1 MCYYIYM
8 KDMKKNK
15 TNKYKLKNNKLIIIL
30 LIFLIM
36 LIYFIYPVNLGDKI
50 VSNKPNVANETSVII
65 DDNIVSKT
73 IKDDK
78 YVFLVINENNNLISK
93 IIDYKTNKELNFED
107 ILKKNKMGDTNKK
120 ISELL
125 YYKYPTA
132 IASLLDNYAEKEYLY
147 YDSYILIKYTL
158 SKDVLDTN
166 RSFDLK
172 VYYNEISKYLNFE
185 VPPHSYQNEDGFE
198 YDENK
203 ITIVFSFDDGPNN
216 TKTQNILNT
225 LEDYKMSATF
235 FMLGNKLLN
244 DEETVK
250 KVINSHS
257 EVGYHSYEHTSFTKQ
272 KISEVKNE
280 YQTSNEI
287 FYNLTNH
294 YFKYTRPPYGSYNE
308 KVLESIDTPFVR
320 WDIDTNDWKYH
331 DAEYITKYVLENY
344 SNGDIILFH
353 DSYDT
358 TVKAI
363 NKLAPI
369 LYNLDVQVLSITEYT
384 KLKNI
389 NLENHKMYFNFK

>member
-1 MCYYIYM
+1 
-8 KDMKKNK
+8 MKKNK
-15 TNKYKLKNNKLIIIL
+15 NNKYQLRKNKLIILIL
-30 LIFLIM
+30 IILIM
-36 LIYFIYPVNLGDKI
+36 TIYLVYPKNLSDII
-50 VSNKPNVANETSVII
+50 VFNKPNEKTNIFDIKE
-65 DDNIVSKT
+65 DNIVSKT
-73 IKDDK
+73 TMDNK
-78 YVFLVINENNNLISK
+78 YVFIVLNENNKIVSK
-93 IIDYKTNKELNFED
+93 ILDYNTNKELPFDD
-107 ILKKNKMGDTNKK
+107 IIKKNKIGDVNKK

-132 IASLLDNYAEKEYLY
+132 IASLLDNYAQKDYLF
-147 YDSYILIKYTL
+147 YDSYILIKYNL
-158 SKDVLDTN
+158 SQEILETN
-166 RSFDLK
+166 RCFDLK
-172 VYYNEISKYLNFE
+172 VYYYEIKDYLNFE
-185 VPPHSYQNEDGFE
+185 VPIYSYKNEDGFD

-203 ITIVFSFDDGPNN
+203 ITIVFSFDDGPNGK
-216 TKTQNILNT
+216 KTQNILNT

-250 KVINSHS
+250 KVTNSHS
-257 EVGYHSYEHTSFTKQ
+257 EVGYHSFNHTSFIKQ

-287 FYNLTNH
+287 FYSLTSH
-294 YFKYTRPPYGSYNE
+294 YFKYTRPPYGSYNQ

-320 WDIDTNDWKYH
+320 WDIDTNDWRYH

-363 NKLAPI
+363 NKLVPI
-369 LYNLDVQVLSITEYT
+369 LYNLDVQVLSITEYA

>member
-1 MCYYIYM
+1 
-8 KDMKKNK
+8 MKKNK
-15 TNKYKLKNNKLIIIL
+15 NNKYQLRKNKLIILIL
-30 LIFLIM
+30 IILIM
-36 LIYFIYPVNLGDKI
+36 IIYLVYPKNLSDII
-50 VSNKPNVANETSVII
+50 VFNKPNEKTNIFDIKE
-65 DDNIVSKT
+65 DNIVSKT
-73 IKDDK
+73 TMDNK
-78 YVFLVINENNNLISK
+78 YVFIVLNENNKIVSK
-93 IIDYKTNKELNFED
+93 ILDYNTNKELPFDD
-107 ILKKNKMGDTNKK
+107 IIKKNKIGDMNKK

-132 IASLLDNYAEKEYLY
+132 IASLLDNYAQKEYLF
-147 YDSYILIKYTL
+147 YDSYILIKYNL
-158 SKDVLDTN
+158 SQEILETN
-166 RSFDLK
+166 RCFDLK
-172 VYYNEISKYLNFE
+172 VFYYEIKDYLNFE
-185 VPPHSYQNEDGFE
+185 VPIYSYKNEDGFD

-203 ITIVFSFDDGPNN
+203 ITIVFSFDDGPNGK
-216 TKTQNILNT
+216 KTQNILNT

-250 KVINSHS
+250 KVTNSHS
-257 EVGYHSYEHTSFTKQ
+257 EVGYHSFNHTSFIKQ

-287 FYNLTNH
+287 FYSLTSH
-294 YFKYTRPPYGSYNE
+294 YFKYTRPPYGSYNQ
-308 KVLESIDTPFVR
+308 KVLDSIDTPFVR
-320 WDIDTNDWKYH
+320 WDIDTNDWRYR

-363 NKLAPI
+363 NKLVPI

-389 NLENHKMYFNFK
+389 NLENHKMYFDFK

>member
-1 MCYYIYM
+1 
-8 KDMKKNK
+8 MKKNK
-15 TNKYKLKNNKLIIIL
+15 NNKYQLRKNKLIILIL
-30 LIFLIM
+30 IILIM
-36 LIYFIYPVNLGDKI
+36 IIYLVYPKNLSDII
-50 VSNKPNVANETSVII
+50 VFNKPNEKTTIFDI
-65 DDNIVSKT
+65 KEDNIVSKT
-73 IKDDK
+73 TMDNK
-78 YVFLVINENNNLISK
+78 YVFIVINENNKVVSK
-93 IIDYKTNKELNFED
+93 ILDYKTNKELPFDD
-107 ILKKNKMGDTNKK
+107 IIKKNKIVDMNKK

-132 IASLLDNYAEKEYLY
+132 VASLLDNYAQKDYLF
-147 YDSYILIKYTL
+147 YDSYILIKYNL
-158 SKDVLDTN
+158 SQEILETN
-166 RSFDLK
+166 RCFDLK
-172 VYYNEISKYLNFE
+172 VYYYEIKDYLNFE
-185 VPPHSYQNEDGFE
+185 VPIYSYKNEDGFD

-203 ITIVFSFDDGPNN
+203 ITIVFSFDDGPNGK
-216 TKTQNILNT
+216 KTQNILNT

-250 KVINSHS
+250 KVTNSHS
-257 EVGYHSYEHTSFTKQ
+257 EVGYHSFNHTSFIKQ

-287 FYNLTNH
+287 FYSLTSH
-294 YFKYTRPPYGSYNE
+294 YFKYTRPPYGSYNQ

-320 WDIDTNDWKYH
+320 WDIDTNDWRYH

-363 NKLAPI
+363 NKLVPI

-389 NLENHKMYFNFK
+389 NLENHKMYFDFK

>member
-1 MCYYIYM
+1 
-8 KDMKKNK
+8 MKKNK
-15 TNKYKLKNNKLIIIL
+15 NNKYQLKKNKLIILIL
-30 LIFLIM
+30 IILIM
-36 LIYFIYPVNLGDKI
+36 TIYLVYPKNLSDII
-50 VSNKPNVANETSVII
+50 VFNKPNEKTTIFDI
-65 DDNIVSKT
+65 KEDNIVSKT
-73 IKDDK
+73 TMDNK
-78 YVFLVINENNNLISK
+78 YVFIVLNENNKIVSK
-93 IIDYKTNKELNFED
+93 ILDYNTNKELPFDD
-107 ILKKNKMGDTNKK
+107 IIKKNKIGDMNKK

-132 IASLLDNYAEKEYLY
+132 IASLLDNYAQKDYLF
-147 YDSYILIKYTL
+147 YDSYILIKYNL
-158 SKDVLDTN
+158 SQEILETN
-166 RSFDLK
+166 RCFDLK
-172 VYYNEISKYLNFE
+172 VYYYEIKDYLNFE
-185 VPPHSYQNEDGFE
+185 VPIYSYKNEDGFD

-203 ITIVFSFDDGPNN
+203 ITIVFSFDDGPNGK
-216 TKTQNILNT
+216 KTQNILNT

-250 KVINSHS
+250 KVTNSHS
-257 EVGYHSYEHTSFTKQ
+257 EVGYHSFNHTSFIKQ

-287 FYNLTNH
+287 FYSLTSH
-294 YFKYTRPPYGSYNE
+294 YFKYTRPPYGSYNQ

-320 WDIDTNDWKYH
+320 WDIDTNDWRYH

-363 NKLAPI
+363 NKLVPI

-389 NLENHKMYFNFK
+389 NLENHKMYFDFK

>member
-1 MCYYIYM
+1 
-8 KDMKKNK
+8 MKKNK
-15 TNKYKLKNNKLIIIL
+15 NNKYQLKKNKLIILIL
-30 LIFLIM
+30 IILIM
-36 LIYFIYPVNLGDKI
+36 TIYLVYPKNLSDII
-50 VSNKPNVANETSVII
+50 VFNKPNEKTTIFDI
-65 DDNIVSKT
+65 KEDNIVSKT
-73 IKDDK
+73 TMDNK
-78 YVFLVINENNNLISK
+78 YVFIVINENNKVVSK
-93 IIDYKTNKELNFED
+93 ILDYKTNKELTFDD
-107 ILKKNKMGDTNKK
+107 IIKKNKIVDVNKK

-132 IASLLDNYAEKEYLY
+132 IASLLDNYAQKDYLF
-147 YDSYILIKYTL
+147 YDSYILIKYNL
-158 SKDVLDTN
+158 SQEILETN
-166 RSFDLK
+166 RCFDLK
-172 VYYNEISKYLNFE
+172 VYYYEIKDYLNFE
-185 VPPHSYQNEDGFE
+185 VPIYSYKNEDGFD

-203 ITIVFSFDDGPNN
+203 ITIVFSFDDGPNGK
-216 TKTQNILNT
+216 KTQNILNT

-250 KVINSHS
+250 KVANSHS
-257 EVGYHSYEHTSFTKQ
+257 EVGYHSFNHTSFIKQ

-287 FYNLTNH
+287 FYSLTSH
-294 YFKYTRPPYGSYNE
+294 YFKYTRPPYGSYNQ

-363 NKLAPI
+363 NKLVPI

-389 NLENHKMYFNFK
+389 NLENHKMYFDFK

>member
-1 MCYYIYM
+1 
-8 KDMKKNK
+8 MKKNK
-15 TNKYKLKNNKLIIIL
+15 NNKYQLRKNKLIILIL
-30 LIFLIM
+30 IILIM
-36 LIYFIYPVNLGDKI
+36 TIYLVYPKNLSDIIVFNKPNEKTTIFDIKEDNIISKTTMDNKYVFIVLNENNKI
-50 VSNKPNVANETSVII
+50 VS
-65 DDNIVSKT
+65 
-73 IKDDK
+73 
-78 YVFLVINENNNLISK
+78 K
-93 IIDYKTNKELNFED
+93 ILDYNTNKELPFDD
-107 ILKKNKMGDTNKK
+107 IIKKNKIGDVNKK

-132 IASLLDNYAEKEYLY
+132 IASLLDNYAQKEYLF
-147 YDSYILIKYTL
+147 YDSYILIKYNL
-158 SKDVLDTN
+158 SQEILETN
-166 RSFDLK
+166 RCFDLK
-172 VYYNEISKYLNFE
+172 VYYYEIKDYLNFE
-185 VPPHSYQNEDGFE
+185 VPIYSYKNEDGFD

-203 ITIVFSFDDGPNN
+203 ITIVFSFDDGPNGK
-216 TKTQNILNT
+216 KTQNILNT

-250 KVINSHS
+250 KVTNSHS
-257 EVGYHSYEHTSFTKQ
+257 EVGYHSFNHTSFIKQ

-287 FYNLTNH
+287 FYSLTSH
-294 YFKYTRPPYGSYNE
+294 YFKYTRPPYGSYNQ

-320 WDIDTNDWKYH
+320 WDIDTNDWRYH

-363 NKLAPI
+363 NKLVPI

-389 NLENHKMYFNFK
+389 NLENHKMYFDFK

>member
-1 MCYYIYM
+1 
-8 KDMKKNK
+8 MKKNK
-15 TNKYKLKNNKLIIIL
+15 NNKYQLRKNKLIILIL
-30 LIFLIM
+30 IILIM
-36 LIYFIYPVNLGDKI
+36 IIYLVYPKNLSDII
-50 VSNKPNVANETSVII
+50 VFNKPNEKTNIFDIKE
-65 DDNIVSKT
+65 DNIVSKT
-73 IKDDK
+73 TMDNK
-78 YVFLVINENNNLISK
+78 YVFIVINENNKVVSK
-93 IIDYKTNKELNFED
+93 ILDYKTNKELTFDD
-107 ILKKNKMGDTNKK
+107 IIKKNKIVDMNKK

-132 IASLLDNYAEKEYLY
+132 VASLLDNYAQKDYLF
-147 YDSYILIKYTL
+147 YDSYILIKYNL
-158 SKDVLDTN
+158 SQEILETN
-166 RSFDLK
+166 RCFDLK
-172 VYYNEISKYLNFE
+172 VYYYEIKDYLNFE
-185 VPPHSYQNEDGFE
+185 VPIYSYKNEDGFD

-203 ITIVFSFDDGPNN
+203 ITIVFSFDDGPNGK
-216 TKTQNILNT
+216 KTQNILNT

-250 KVINSHS
+250 KVTNSHS
-257 EVGYHSYEHTSFTKQ
+257 EVGYHSFNHTSFIKQ

-287 FYNLTNH
+287 FYSLTSH
-294 YFKYTRPPYGSYNE
+294 YFKYTRPPYGSYNQ

-320 WDIDTNDWKYH
+320 WDIDTNDWRYH

-363 NKLAPI
+363 NKLVPI

-389 NLENHKMYFNFK
+389 NLENHKMYFDFK

>member
-1 MCYYIYM
+1 
-8 KDMKKNK
+8 MKKNK
-15 TNKYKLKNNKLIIIL
+15 NNKYQLRKNKLIILIL
-30 LIFLIM
+30 IILIM
-36 LIYFIYPVNLGDKI
+36 IIYLVYPKNLSDII
-50 VSNKPNVANETSVII
+50 VFNKPNEITTIFDI
-65 DDNIVSKT
+65 KEDNIVSKT
-73 IKDDK
+73 TMDNK
-78 YVFLVINENNNLISK
+78 YVFIVINENNKVVSK
-93 IIDYKTNKELNFED
+93 ILDYKTNKELTFDD
-107 ILKKNKMGDTNKK
+107 IIKKNKIGDVNKK

-132 IASLLDNYAEKEYLY
+132 VASLLDNYAQKDYLF
-147 YDSYILIKYTL
+147 YDSYILIKYNL
-158 SKDVLDTN
+158 SQEILETN
-166 RSFDLK
+166 RCFDLK
-172 VYYNEISKYLNFE
+172 VYYYEIKDYLNFE
-185 VPPHSYQNEDGFE
+185 VPIYSYKNEDGFD

-203 ITIVFSFDDGPNN
+203 ITIVFSFDDGPNGK
-216 TKTQNILNT
+216 KTQNILNT

-250 KVINSHS
+250 KVANSHS
-257 EVGYHSYEHTSFTKQ
+257 EVGYHSFNHTSFIKQ
-272 KISEVKNE
+272 KLSEVKNE

-287 FYNLTNH
+287 FYSLTSH
-294 YFKYTRPPYGSYNE
+294 YFKYTRPPYGSYNQ

-320 WDIDTNDWKYH
+320 WDIDTNDWRYH

-363 NKLAPI
+363 NKLVPI

-389 NLENHKMYFNFK
+389 NLENHKMYFDFK

>member
-1 MCYYIYM
+1 
-8 KDMKKNK
+8 MKKNK
-15 TNKYKLKNNKLIIIL
+15 NNKYQLRKNKLIILIL
-30 LIFLIM
+30 IILIM
-36 LIYFIYPVNLGDKI
+36 IIYLVYPKNLSDII
-50 VSNKPNVANETSVII
+50 VFNKPNEKTNIFDIKE
-65 DDNIVSKT
+65 DNIVSKT
-73 IKDDK
+73 TMDNK
-78 YVFLVINENNNLISK
+78 YVFIVLNENNKIVSK
-93 IIDYKTNKELNFED
+93 ILDYNTNKELPFDD
-107 ILKKNKMGDTNKK
+107 IIKKNKIGDMNKK

-132 IASLLDNYAEKEYLY
+132 IASLLDNYAQKEYLF
-147 YDSYILIKYTL
+147 YDSYILIKYNL
-158 SKDVLDTN
+158 SQEILETN
-166 RSFDLK
+166 RCFDLK
-172 VYYNEISKYLNFE
+172 VFYYEIKDYLNFE
-185 VPPHSYQNEDGFE
+185 VPIYSYKNEDGFD

-203 ITIVFSFDDGPNN
+203 ITIVFSFDDGPNGK
-216 TKTQNILNT
+216 KTQNILNT

-250 KVINSHS
+250 KVTNSHS
-257 EVGYHSYEHTSFTKQ
+257 EVGYHSFNHTSFIKQ

-287 FYNLTNH
+287 FYSLTSH
-294 YFKYTRPPYGSYNE
+294 YFKYTRPPYGSYNQ

-320 WDIDTNDWKYH
+320 WDIDTNDWRYR

-363 NKLAPI
+363 NKLVPI

-389 NLENHKMYFNFK
+389 NLENHKMYFDFK

>member
-1 MCYYIYM
+1 
-8 KDMKKNK
+8 MKKNK
-15 TNKYKLKNNKLIIIL
+15 NNKYQLRKNKLIILIL
-30 LIFLIM
+30 IILIM
-36 LIYFIYPVNLGDKI
+36 IIYLVYPKNLSDIIVFNKPNEKTTIFDIKEDNILSKTTMDNKYVFIVLNENNKI
-50 VSNKPNVANETSVII
+50 VS
-65 DDNIVSKT
+65 
-73 IKDDK
+73 
-78 YVFLVINENNNLISK
+78 K
-93 IIDYKTNKELNFED
+93 ILDYNTNKELPFDD
-107 ILKKNKMGDTNKK
+107 IIKKNKIGDMNKK

-132 IASLLDNYAEKEYLY
+132 VASLLDNYAQKDYLF
-147 YDSYILIKYTL
+147 YDSYILIKYNL
-158 SKDVLDTN
+158 SQEILETN
-166 RSFDLK
+166 RCFDLK
-172 VYYNEISKYLNFE
+172 VYYYEIKDYLNFE
-185 VPPHSYQNEDGFE
+185 VPIYSYKNEDGFD

-203 ITIVFSFDDGPNN
+203 ITIVFSFDDGPNGK
-216 TKTQNILNT
+216 KTQNILNT

-250 KVINSHS
+250 KVTNSHS
-257 EVGYHSYEHTSFTKQ
+257 EVGYHSFNHTSFIKQ

-287 FYNLTNH
+287 FYSLTSH
-294 YFKYTRPPYGSYNE
+294 YFKYTRPPYGSYNQ

-363 NKLAPI
+363 NKLVPI

-389 NLENHKMYFNFK
+389 NLENHKMYFDFK

>member
-1 MCYYIYM
+1 
-8 KDMKKNK
+8 MKKNK
-15 TNKYKLKNNKLIIIL
+15 NNKYQLRKNKLIILIL
-30 LIFLIM
+30 IILIM
-36 LIYFIYPVNLGDKI
+36 IIYLVYPKNLSDII
-50 VSNKPNVANETSVII
+50 VFNKPNEKTNIFDIKE
-65 DDNIVSKT
+65 DNIVSKT
-73 IKDDK
+73 TMDNK
-78 YVFLVINENNNLISK
+78 YVFIVINENNKVVSK
-93 IIDYKTNKELNFED
+93 ILDYKTNKELTFDD
-107 ILKKNKMGDTNKK
+107 IIKKNKIVDMNKK

-132 IASLLDNYAEKEYLY
+132 VASLLDNYAQKDYLF
-147 YDSYILIKYTL
+147 YDSYILIKYNL
-158 SKDVLDTN
+158 SQEILETN
-166 RSFDLK
+166 RCFDLK
-172 VYYNEISKYLNFE
+172 VYYYEIKDYLNFE
-185 VPPHSYQNEDGFE
+185 VPIYSYKNEDGFD

-203 ITIVFSFDDGPNN
+203 ITIVFSFDDGPNGK
-216 TKTQNILNT
+216 KTQNIINT

-250 KVINSHS
+250 KVANSHS
-257 EVGYHSYEHTSFTKQ
+257 EVGYHSFNHTSFIKQ

-287 FYNLTNH
+287 FYSLTSH
-294 YFKYTRPPYGSYNE
+294 YFKYTRPPYGSYNQ

-320 WDIDTNDWKYH
+320 WDIDTNDWRYH

-363 NKLAPI
+363 NKLVPI

-389 NLENHKMYFNFK
+389 NLENHKMYFDFK

>member
-1 MCYYIYM
+1 
-8 KDMKKNK
+8 MKKNK
-15 TNKYKLKNNKLIIIL
+15 NNKYQLRKNKLIILIL
-30 LIFLIM
+30 IILIM
-36 LIYFIYPVNLGDKI
+36 IIYLVYPKNLSDII
-50 VSNKPNVANETSVII
+50 VFNKPNKKTNIFDIKE
-65 DDNIVSKT
+65 DNIVSKT
-73 IKDDK
+73 TMDNK
-78 YVFLVINENNNLISK
+78 YVFIVINENNKVVSK
-93 IIDYKTNKELNFED
+93 ILDYKTNKELTFDD
-107 ILKKNKMGDTNKK
+107 IIKKNKIGDMNKK

-132 IASLLDNYAEKEYLY
+132 VASLLDNYAQKDYLF
-147 YDSYILIKYTL
+147 YDSYILIKYNL
-158 SKDVLDTN
+158 SQEILETN
-166 RSFDLK
+166 RCFDLK
-172 VYYNEISKYLNFE
+172 VFYYEIKDYLNFE
-185 VPPHSYQNEDGFE
+185 VPIYSYKNEDGFD

-203 ITIVFSFDDGPNN
+203 ITIVFSFDDGPNGK
-216 TKTQNILNT
+216 KTQNILNT

-250 KVINSHS
+250 KVANSHS
-257 EVGYHSYEHTSFTKQ
+257 EVGYHSFNHTSFIKQ
-272 KISEVKNE
+272 KLSELKNE

-294 YFKYTRPPYGSYNE
+294 YFKYTRPPYGSYNQ

-363 NKLAPI
+363 NKLVPI
-369 LYNLDVQVLSITEYT
+369 LYNLDVQVLSISDYT

-389 NLENHKMYFNFK
+389 NLENHKMYFDFK

>member
-1 MCYYIYM
+1 
-8 KDMKKNK
+8 MKKNK
-15 TNKYKLKNNKLIIIL
+15 NNKYQLRKNKLIILIL
-30 LIFLIM
+30 IILIM
-36 LIYFIYPVNLGDKI
+36 IIYLVYPKNLSDII
-50 VSNKPNVANETSVII
+50 VFNKPNKKTNIFDIKE
-65 DDNIVSKT
+65 DNILSKT
-73 IKDDK
+73 TMDNK
-78 YVFLVINENNNLISK
+78 YVFIVINENNKVVSK
-93 IIDYKTNKELNFED
+93 ILDYKTNKELPFDD
-107 ILKKNKMGDTNKK
+107 IIKKNKIGDMNKK

-132 IASLLDNYAEKEYLY
+132 VASLLDNYAQKDYLF
-147 YDSYILIKYTL
+147 YDSYILIKYNL
-158 SKDVLDTN
+158 SQEILETN
-166 RSFDLK
+166 RCFDLK
-172 VYYNEISKYLNFE
+172 VYYYEIKDYLNFE
-185 VPPHSYQNEDGFE
+185 VPIYSYKNEDGFD

-203 ITIVFSFDDGPNN
+203 ITIVFSFDDGPNGK
-216 TKTQNILNT
+216 KTQNILNT

-250 KVINSHS
+250 KVAHSHS
-257 EVGYHSYEHTSFTKQ
+257 EVGYHSFNHTSFIKQ
-272 KISEVKNE
+272 KLSELKNE

-294 YFKYTRPPYGSYNE
+294 YFKYTRPPYGSYNQ

-320 WDIDTNDWKYH
+320 WDIDTNDWRYH

-363 NKLAPI
+363 NKLVPI
-369 LYNLDVQVLSITEYT
+369 LYNLDVQVLSISDYT

-389 NLENHKMYFNFK
+389 NLENHKMYFDFK

>member
-1 MCYYIYM
+1 
-8 KDMKKNK
+8 MKKNK
-15 TNKYKLKNNKLIIIL
+15 NNKYQLKKNKLIILIL
-30 LIFLIM
+30 IILIM
-36 LIYFIYPVNLGDKI
+36 TIYLVYPKNLSDII
-50 VSNKPNVANETSVII
+50 VFNKPNEKTTIFDI
-65 DDNIVSKT
+65 KEDNIVSKT
-73 IKDDK
+73 TMDNK
-78 YVFLVINENNNLISK
+78 YVFIVLNENNKIVSK
-93 IIDYKTNKELNFED
+93 ILDYKTNKELPFDD
-107 ILKKNKMGDTNKK
+107 IIKKNKIGDVNKK

-132 IASLLDNYAEKEYLY
+132 IASLLDNYAQKEYLF
-147 YDSYILIKYTL
+147 YDSYILIKYNL
-158 SKDVLDTN
+158 SQEILETN
-166 RSFDLK
+166 RCFDLK
-172 VYYNEISKYLNFE
+172 VYYYEIKDYLNFE
-185 VPPHSYQNEDGFE
+185 VPIYSYKNEDGFD

-203 ITIVFSFDDGPNN
+203 ITIVFSFDDGPNGK
-216 TKTQNILNT
+216 KTQNILNT

-250 KVINSHS
+250 KVANSHS
-257 EVGYHSYEHTSFTKQ
+257 EVGYHSFNHTSFIKQ

-287 FYNLTNH
+287 FYNLTSH
-294 YFKYTRPPYGSYNE
+294 YFKYTRPPYGSYNQ

-320 WDIDTNDWKYH
+320 WDIDTNDWRYH

-363 NKLAPI
+363 NKLVPI

-389 NLENHKMYFNFK
+389 NLENHKMYFDFK

>member
-1 MCYYIYM
+1 
-8 KDMKKNK
+8 MKKNK
-15 TNKYKLKNNKLIIIL
+15 NNKYQLRKNKLIILIL
-30 LIFLIM
+30 IILIM
-36 LIYFIYPVNLGDKI
+36 TIYLVYPKNLSDII
-50 VSNKPNVANETSVII
+50 VFNKPNEKTNIFDIKE
-65 DDNIVSKT
+65 DNIVSKT
-73 IKDDK
+73 TMDNK
-78 YVFLVINENNNLISK
+78 YVFIVLNENNKIVSK
-93 IIDYKTNKELNFED
+93 ILDYNTNKELPFDD
-107 ILKKNKMGDTNKK
+107 IIKKNKIVDMNKK

-132 IASLLDNYAEKEYLY
+132 VASLLDNYAQKDYLF
-147 YDSYILIKYTL
+147 YDSYILIKYNL
-158 SKDVLDTN
+158 SQEILETN
-166 RSFDLK
+166 RCFDLK
-172 VYYNEISKYLNFE
+172 VYYYEIKDYLNFE
-185 VPPHSYQNEDGFE
+185 VPIYSYKNEDGFD

-203 ITIVFSFDDGPNN
+203 ITIVFSFDDGPNGK
-216 TKTQNILNT
+216 KTQNILNT

-250 KVINSHS
+250 KVANSHS
-257 EVGYHSYEHTSFTKQ
+257 EVGYHSFNHTSFIKQ

-287 FYNLTNH
+287 FYNLTSH
-294 YFKYTRPPYGSYNE
+294 YFKYTRPPYGSYNQ

-320 WDIDTNDWKYH
+320 WDIDTNDWRYH

-363 NKLAPI
+363 NKLVPI
-369 LYNLDVQVLSITEYT
+369 LYNLDVQVLSISDYT

-389 NLENHKMYFNFK
+389 NLENHKMYFDFK

>member
-1 MCYYIYM
+1 
-8 KDMKKNK
+8 MKKNK
-15 TNKYKLKNNKLIIIL
+15 NNKYQLRKNKLIILIL
-30 LIFLIM
+30 IILIM
-36 LIYFIYPVNLGDKI
+36 IIYLVYPKNLSDII
-50 VSNKPNVANETSVII
+50 VFNKPNEKTNIFDIKE
-65 DDNIVSKT
+65 DNILSKT
-73 IKDDK
+73 TMDNK
-78 YVFLVINENNNLISK
+78 YVFIVINENNKVVSK
-93 IIDYKTNKELNFED
+93 ILDYKTNKELPFDD
-107 ILKKNKMGDTNKK
+107 IIKKNKIGDMNKK

-132 IASLLDNYAEKEYLY
+132 VASLLDNYAQKDYLF
-147 YDSYILIKYTL
+147 YDSYILIKYNL
-158 SKDVLDTN
+158 SQEILETN
-166 RSFDLK
+166 RCFDLK
-172 VYYNEISKYLNFE
+172 VYYYEIKDYLNFE
-185 VPPHSYQNEDGFE
+185 VPIYSYKNEDGFD

-203 ITIVFSFDDGPNN
+203 ITIVFSFDDGPNGK
-216 TKTQNILNT
+216 KTQNILNT

-250 KVINSHS
+250 KVANSHS
-257 EVGYHSYEHTSFTKQ
+257 EVGYHSFNHTSFIKQ
-272 KISEVKNE
+272 KLSELKNE

-294 YFKYTRPPYGSYNE
+294 YFKYTRPPYGSYNQ

-363 NKLAPI
+363 NKLVPI

-389 NLENHKMYFNFK
+389 NLENHKMYFDFK

>member
-1 MCYYIYM
+1 
-8 KDMKKNK
+8 MKKNK
-15 TNKYKLKNNKLIIIL
+15 NNKYQLKKNKLIILIL
-30 LIFLIM
+30 IILIM
-36 LIYFIYPVNLGDKI
+36 TIYLVYPKNLSDII
-50 VSNKPNVANETSVII
+50 VFNKPNEKTTIFDI
-65 DDNIVSKT
+65 KEDNIVSKT
-73 IKDDK
+73 TMDNK
-78 YVFLVINENNNLISK
+78 YVFIVINENNKVVSK
-93 IIDYKTNKELNFED
+93 ILDYKTNKELTFDD
-107 ILKKNKMGDTNKK
+107 IIKKNKIGDMNKK

-132 IASLLDNYAEKEYLY
+132 VASLLDNYAQKDYLF
-147 YDSYILIKYTL
+147 YDSYILIKYNL
-158 SKDVLDTN
+158 SQEILETN
-166 RSFDLK
+166 RCFDLK
-172 VYYNEISKYLNFE
+172 VYYYEIKDYLNFE
-185 VPPHSYQNEDGFE
+185 VPIYSYKNEDGFD

-203 ITIVFSFDDGPNN
+203 ITIVFSFDDGPNGK
-216 TKTQNILNT
+216 KTQNILNT

-250 KVINSHS
+250 KVTNSHS
-257 EVGYHSYEHTSFTKQ
+257 EVGYHSFNHTSFIKQ

-287 FYNLTNH
+287 FYSLTSH
-294 YFKYTRPPYGSYNE
+294 YFKYTRPPYGSYNQ

-320 WDIDTNDWKYH
+320 WDIDTNDWRYH

-363 NKLAPI
+363 NKLVPI

-389 NLENHKMYFNFK
+389 NLENHKMYFDFK

>member
-1 MCYYIYM
+1 
-8 KDMKKNK
+8 MKKNK
-15 TNKYKLKNNKLIIIL
+15 NNKYQLRKNKLIILIL
-30 LIFLIM
+30 IILIM
-36 LIYFIYPVNLGDKI
+36 TIYLVYPKNLSDII
-50 VSNKPNVANETSVII
+50 VFNKPNEKTTIFDI
-65 DDNIVSKT
+65 KEDNIVSKT
-73 IKDDK
+73 TMDNK
-78 YVFLVINENNNLISK
+78 YVFIVLNENNKIVSK
-93 IIDYKTNKELNFED
+93 ILDYKTNKELPFDD
-107 ILKKNKMGDTNKK
+107 IIKKNKIGDMNKK

-132 IASLLDNYAEKEYLY
+132 IASLLDNYAQKEYLF
-147 YDSYILIKYTL
+147 YDSYILIKYNL
-158 SKDVLDTN
+158 SQEILETN
-166 RSFDLK
+166 RCFDLK
-172 VYYNEISKYLNFE
+172 VFYYEIKDYLNFE
-185 VPPHSYQNEDGFE
+185 VPIYSYKNEDGFD

-203 ITIVFSFDDGPNN
+203 ITIVFSFDDGPNGK
-216 TKTQNILNT
+216 KTQNILNT

-250 KVINSHS
+250 KVTNSHS
-257 EVGYHSYEHTSFTKQ
+257 EVGYHSFNHTSFIKQ

-287 FYNLTNH
+287 FYNLTSH
-294 YFKYTRPPYGSYNE
+294 YFKYTRPPYGSYNQ

-320 WDIDTNDWKYH
+320 WDIDTNDWRYH

-363 NKLAPI
+363 NKLVPI

-389 NLENHKMYFNFK
+389 NLENHKMYFDFK

>member
-1 MCYYIYM
+1 
-8 KDMKKNK
+8 MKKNK
-15 TNKYKLKNNKLIIIL
+15 NNKYQLRKNKLIILIL
-30 LIFLIM
+30 IILIM
-36 LIYFIYPVNLGDKI
+36 IIYLVYPKNLSDII
-50 VSNKPNVANETSVII
+50 VFNKPNEKTNIFDIKE
-65 DDNIVSKT
+65 DNIVSKT
-73 IKDDK
+73 TMDNK
-78 YVFLVINENNNLISK
+78 YVFIVLNENNKIVSK
-93 IIDYKTNKELNFED
+93 ILDYNTNKELPFDD
-107 ILKKNKMGDTNKK
+107 IIKKNKIGDMNKK

-132 IASLLDNYAEKEYLY
+132 IASLLDNYAQKEYLF
-147 YDSYILIKYTL
+147 YDSYILIKYNL
-158 SKDVLDTN
+158 SQEILETN
-166 RSFDLK
+166 RCFDLK
-172 VYYNEISKYLNFE
+172 VFYYEIKDYLNFE
-185 VPPHSYQNEDGFE
+185 VPIYSYKNEDGFD

-203 ITIVFSFDDGPNN
+203 ITIVFSFDDGPNGK
-216 TKTQNILNT
+216 KTQNILNT

-250 KVINSHS
+250 KVTNSHS
-257 EVGYHSYEHTSFTKQ
+257 EVGYHSFNHTSFIKQ

-287 FYNLTNH
+287 FYSLTSH
-294 YFKYTRPPYGSYNE
+294 YFKYTRPPYGSYNQ
-308 KVLESIDTPFVR
+308 KVLDSIDTPFVR
-320 WDIDTNDWKYH
+320 WDIDTNDWRYH

-363 NKLAPI
+363 NKLVPI

-389 NLENHKMYFNFK
+389 NLENHKMYFDFK

>member
-1 MCYYIYM
+1 
-8 KDMKKNK
+8 MKKNK
-15 TNKYKLKNNKLIIIL
+15 NNKYQLKKNKLIILIL
-30 LIFLIM
+30 IILIM
-36 LIYFIYPVNLGDKI
+36 TIYLVYPKNLTDII
-50 VSNKPNVANETSVII
+50 VFNKPNEKTTIFDI
-65 DDNIVSKT
+65 KEDNIVSKT
-73 IKDDK
+73 TMDNK
-78 YVFLVINENNNLISK
+78 YVFIVINENNKVVSK
-93 IIDYKTNKELNFED
+93 ILDYKTKKELTFDD
-107 ILKKNKMGDTNKK
+107 IIKKNKIGDVNKK

-132 IASLLDNYAEKEYLY
+132 IASLLDNYAQKDYLF
-147 YDSYILIKYTL
+147 YDSYILIKYNL
-158 SKDVLDTN
+158 SQEILETN
-166 RSFDLK
+166 RCFDLK
-172 VYYNEISKYLNFE
+172 VYYYEIKDYLNFE
-185 VPPHSYQNEDGFE
+185 VPIYSYKNEDGFD

-203 ITIVFSFDDGPNN
+203 ITIVFSFDDGPNGK
-216 TKTQNILNT
+216 KTQNIINT

-250 KVINSHS
+250 KVTNSHS
-257 EVGYHSYEHTSFTKQ
+257 EVGYHSFNHTSFIKQ

-287 FYNLTNH
+287 FYSLTSH
-294 YFKYTRPPYGSYNE
+294 YFKYTRPPYGSYNQ

-320 WDIDTNDWKYH
+320 WDIDTNDWRYH

-363 NKLAPI
+363 NKLVPI
-369 LYNLDVQVLSITEYT
+369 LYNLDVQVLSISDYT

-389 NLENHKMYFNFK
+389 NLENHKMYFDFK

>member
-1 MCYYIYM
+1 
-8 KDMKKNK
+8 MKKNK
-15 TNKYKLKNNKLIIIL
+15 NNKYQLRKNKLIILIL
-30 LIFLIM
+30 IILIM
-36 LIYFIYPVNLGDKI
+36 IIYLVYPKNLSDII
-50 VSNKPNVANETSVII
+50 VFNKPNEKTNIFDIKE
-65 DDNIVSKT
+65 DNIVSKT
-73 IKDDK
+73 TMDNK
-78 YVFLVINENNNLISK
+78 YVFIVINENNKVVSK
-93 IIDYKTNKELNFED
+93 ILDYKTNKELTFDD
-107 ILKKNKMGDTNKK
+107 IIKKNKIVDMNKK

-132 IASLLDNYAEKEYLY
+132 VASLLDNYAQKDYLF
-147 YDSYILIKYTL
+147 YDSYILIKYNL
-158 SKDVLDTN
+158 SQEILETN
-166 RSFDLK
+166 RCFDLK
-172 VYYNEISKYLNFE
+172 VYYYEIKDYLNFE
-185 VPPHSYQNEDGFE
+185 VPIYSYKNEDGFD

-203 ITIVFSFDDGPNN
+203 ITIVFSFDDGPNGK
-216 TKTQNILNT
+216 KTQNILNT

-250 KVINSHS
+250 KVTNSHS
-257 EVGYHSYEHTSFTKQ
+257 EVGYHSFNHTSFIKQ

-294 YFKYTRPPYGSYNE
+294 YFKYTRPPYGSYNQ

-320 WDIDTNDWKYH
+320 WDIDTNDWRYH

-363 NKLAPI
+363 NKLVPI

-389 NLENHKMYFNFK
+389 NLENHKMYFDFK

>member
-1 MCYYIYM
+1 
-8 KDMKKNK
+8 MKKNK
-15 TNKYKLKNNKLIIIL
+15 NNKYQLRKNKLIILIL
-30 LIFLIM
+30 IILIM
-36 LIYFIYPVNLGDKI
+36 TIYLVYPKNLSDII
-50 VSNKPNVANETSVII
+50 VFNKPNEKTTIFDI
-65 DDNIVSKT
+65 KEDNIVSKT
-73 IKDDK
+73 TMDNK
-78 YVFLVINENNNLISK
+78 YVFIVVNENNKVVSK
-93 IIDYKTNKELNFED
+93 ILDYKTNKELPFDD
-107 ILKKNKMGDTNKK
+107 IIKKNKIGDMNKK

-132 IASLLDNYAEKEYLY
+132 IASLLDNYAQKEYLF
-147 YDSYILIKYTL
+147 YDSYILIKYNL
-158 SKDVLDTN
+158 SQEILETN
-166 RSFDLK
+166 RCFDLK
-172 VYYNEISKYLNFE
+172 VYYYEIKDYLNFE
-185 VPPHSYQNEDGFE
+185 VPIYSYKNEDGFE

-203 ITIVFSFDDGPNN
+203 ITIVFSFDDGPNGK
-216 TKTQNILNT
+216 KTQNILNT

-250 KVINSHS
+250 KVANSHS
-257 EVGYHSYEHTSFTKQ
+257 EVGYHSFNHTSFIKQ

-287 FYNLTNH
+287 FYNLTSH
-294 YFKYTRPPYGSYNE
+294 HFKYTRPPYGSYNQ

-320 WDIDTNDWKYH
+320 WDIDTNDWRYH

-363 NKLAPI
+363 NKLVPI

-389 NLENHKMYFNFK
+389 NLENHKMYFDFK

>member
-1 MCYYIYM
+1 
-8 KDMKKNK
+8 MKKNK
-15 TNKYKLKNNKLIIIL
+15 NNKYQLRKNKLIILIL
-30 LIFLIM
+30 IILIM
-36 LIYFIYPVNLGDKI
+36 TIYLVYPKNLSDII
-50 VSNKPNVANETSVII
+50 VFNKPNEKTTIFDI
-65 DDNIVSKT
+65 KEDNIVSKT
-73 IKDDK
+73 TMDNK
-78 YVFLVINENNNLISK
+78 YVFIVLNENNKIVSK
-93 IIDYKTNKELNFED
+93 ILDYNTNKELPFDD
-107 ILKKNKMGDTNKK
+107 IIKKNKIGDMNKK

-132 IASLLDNYAEKEYLY
+132 IASLLDNYAQKEYLF
-147 YDSYILIKYTL
+147 YDSYILIKYNL
-158 SKDVLDTN
+158 SQEILETN
-166 RSFDLK
+166 RCFDLK
-172 VYYNEISKYLNFE
+172 VYYYEIKDYLNFE
-185 VPPHSYQNEDGFE
+185 VPIYSYKNEDGFD

-203 ITIVFSFDDGPNN
+203 ITIVFSFDDGPNGK
-216 TKTQNILNT
+216 KTQNILNT

-250 KVINSHS
+250 KVTNSHS
-257 EVGYHSYEHTSFTKQ
+257 EVGYHSFNHTSFIKQ

-287 FYNLTNH
+287 FYSLTSH
-294 YFKYTRPPYGSYNE
+294 YFKYTRPPYGSYNQ
-308 KVLESIDTPFVR
+308 KVLDSIDTPFVR
-320 WDIDTNDWKYH
+320 WDIDTNDWRYR

-363 NKLAPI
+363 NKLVPI

-389 NLENHKMYFNFK
+389 NLENHKMYFDFK